1 MPRSQRLTLV
11 YIETG
16 NKRTVAAA
24 VDWPGWSRGGRDE
37 QSALQ
42 ALFDYAP
49 RYARVLRATG
59 LDFRPPESASD
70 LTVVERVKGNATTD
84 MDLPAIGSWQDTQP
98 VDIAVLERLEI
109 ILKACWRAFDAA
121 ARQAEGKEL
130 RKGPRGGGRDLD
142 RMVKHVIG
150 GDESYLSALGWKVQ
164 ANGEEDVRKQ
174 LVQVRKAVMAGLVAS
189 ANGEIAP
196 FGPRGGKRWSP
207 RYFVRRVAYHVLDH
221 AWEIEDRI
229 LLG

>member
-1 MPRSQRLTLV
+1 MPRSHNTVPV

-16 NKRTVAAA
+16 SRRTVAAA

-49 RYARVLRATG
+49 RYARVVRSSG
-59 LDFRPPESASD
+59 LEFHVPDSVSELA
-70 LTVVERVKGNATTD
+70 VVERVKGNATTD
-84 MDLPAIGSWQDTQP
+84 MDLPAIGPSSDAQRVGPEDM
-98 VDIAVLERLEI
+98 ERLQA

-121 ARQAEGKEL
+121 ARKATGKEL

-142 RMVKHVIG
+142 RIIRHVVG
-150 GDESYLSALGWKVQ
+150 GDESYLSALGWHV
-164 ANGEEDVRKQ
+164 AVNEEEDSKRMLARTRQ
-174 LVQVRKAVMAGLVAS
+174 AIPDGLVAS
-189 ANGEIAP
+189 ADGKIAP
-196 FGPRGGKRWSP
+196 LGPRGGKRWSP
-207 RYFVRRVAYHVLDH
+207 RYFVRRAAYHVLDH

-229 LLG
+229 V